1 MPFIEQLLFGVN
13 LKDKSTERTILAQ
26 SPGMGK
32 GTSAEIVRLCE
43 NWGTAPP
50 LGLEQPVLMS
60 FRLESTMPAVAG
72 RMYTVIRASRGLN
85 PLFHAVVLSEGSYA
99 TFFRNPFALARVVTF
114 RDEWNPD
121 LRLQREEVAFDPS
134 LPLVDPPSNQEDIGL
149 VDEAVLKFIAD
160 GKLALPIEQANAP
173 SDRCLALVIACL
185 PEKDRKELRF
195 ASFAPSEANNYN
207 LVGQQSEGCLFA
219 GWKRMMMAWL
229 AGEYVEEV
237 ETYIEEVRK
246 FLEAGDEAGI
256 ARTSQRH
263 HFRTGSAPESLDV
276 PRRGTV
282 SAAMPVQ
289 GSAPPRPIKPL
300 QTAPAKSAMPS
311 AGPAKPP
318 QGAAAKPPMRAA
330 IKTPL
335 RPAIKP
341 MTASPAAG
349 PVREPRFE
357 PRPKPRKLSP
367 LKRKKQVTAKGSRS
381 VFGGK
386 FARVALVV
394 FLLALV
400 GTAAMTWKEGK
411 TLEESLEWANL
422 QGIMGEGP
430 RTERA
435 ATLLEVVDVGGVY
448 ARQMKIVAG
457 SGKGLNPSLDKGR
470 RKALGNL
477 RTEAAGPLN
486 QQVELF
492 AKLATDGIQQGSRP
506 DRESQ
511 RMRSL
516 ANQGLVLENE
526 LARLELAWFSLAASV
541 FWNDL
546 STMSDEAV
554 SARRDSLARAE
565 KGVLEDARSDLGTI
579 EAKMVL
585 DQTRGHVEGMA
596 SLLTLFGAKTW
607 SQTWE
612 KNLARAAGKVSPA
625 ASRMTRA
632 YANSAFALI
641 RLKKAERRGD
651 QESLPFLQELKD
663 QDWPSAE
670 IRSILP
676 SLRAQTAMFANGR
689 APALLTSTL
698 DLYAA
703 LKRPVSLAAEAAES
717 PRILAE
723 LTANRAYQFHPA
735 VYRDFLERVRFEA
748 AQLRLDGQGDPA
760 LIPDHLYA
768 GGERDLVVA
777 FSDTMSIHHT
787 PAAWDSLAGSLGTPF
802 MTRWAEYLGSLARSD
817 LEKTR
822 KEFDSA
828 WIECR
833 DSVAELRK
841 EVAAGRDWTK
851 TWLAVKEQTQD
862 ILSTHARVLAQ
873 DPEREA
879 KLADIANLAVSL
891 RATLPL
897 GLQAGTIRLD
907 QDRLPDSTKA
917 VLEIRVVPEGKAWRS
932 EKFYIGPAAPEGM
945 GWVGTVSLE
954 HSLEIQPRQ
963 GLEVKIISAKNDEI
977 LLTVTCPPLAEGVG
991 PGGMARPRTGD
1002 TGAVTLKIDPDYW
1015 KSLRVPD
1022 LGPVF

>member
-1 MPFIEQLLFGVN
+1 MPFIEQLIFGVN
-13 LKDKSTERTILAQ
+13 LKENPTERTILAQ
-26 SPGMGK
+26 SPGMGQE
-32 GTSAEIVRLCE
+32 TSAEIVRLCE

-50 LGLEQPVLMS
+50 LGLEQPALMS

-72 RMYTVIRASRGLN
+72 RMYVVIRAGRGLN

-99 TFFRNPFALARVVTF
+99 PFFRNPFALARAVTF

-121 LRLQREEVAFDPS
+121 LKLQREEIAFDPS
-134 LPLVDPPSNQEDIGL
+134 VALVDPPANKDDIGL
-149 VDEAVLKFIAD
+149 VDEAVLKFIAE
-160 GKLALPIEQANAP
+160 GKLSLPIEQANAQ

-185 PEKDRKELRF
+185 PEKERKELRF
-195 ASFAPSEANNYN
+195 ASFAPSEANNFN
-207 LVGQQSEGCLFA
+207 LMGQQSEGCLFA

-237 ETYIEEVRK
+237 ENYIEEVRK
-246 FLEAGDEAGI
+246 YLEAGDQAGI

-263 HFRTGSAPESLDV
+263 NFRAGPGPESLDA

-289 GSAPPRPIKPL
+289 GSAPPRPVKPL
-300 QTAPAKSAMPS
+300 QAAPAKAAMPS
-311 AGPAKPP
+311 SGRPKAPQGPAAKPP
-318 QGAAAKPPMRAA
+318 QRS
-330 IKTPL
+330 
-335 RPAIKP
+335 AIKP
-341 MTASPAAG
+341 QKRPAVKPLTASPAAG
-349 PVREPRFE
+349 PVRESRWE
-357 PRPKPRKLSP
+357 SRPKPRKLSP
-367 LKRKKQVTAKGSRS
+367 LKRKKSVASGGSRS

-386 FARVALVV
+386 FVRVALVAL
-394 FLLALV
+394 LLALV
-400 GTAAMTWKEGK
+400 GTAAMMWKEGK
-411 TLEESLEWANL
+411 TLAESLEWANL
-422 QGIMGEGP
+422 QSLMGERP

-457 SGKGLNPSLDKGR
+457 SGKGLNQSVDKGR

-492 AKLATDGIQQGSRP
+492 AKLATDGIQQGNRP
-506 DRESQ
+506 DRERQ

-541 FWNDL
+541 FWDDL
-546 STMSDEAV
+546 STLSDEAV

-565 KGVLEDARSDLGTI
+565 KGVLEDARTDLGTI

-651 QESLPFLQELKD
+651 QASLPFLRELKD

-703 LKRPVSLAAEAAES
+703 LKRPASLAAEAAES
-717 PRILAE
+717 PRVLAD
-723 LTANRAYQFHPA
+723 LTANRAYQFDPA
-735 VYRDFLERVRFEA
+735 AYRDFLERVRFEA
-748 AQLRLDGQGDPA
+748 ALLRLDGQDDPA

-777 FSDTMSIHHT
+777 FGDTMSIHHT
-787 PAAWDSLAGSLGTPF
+787 PAAWDSMAVSLGTPF
-802 MTRWAEYLGSLARSD
+802 MNRWAEYLGSLARSD
-817 LEKTR
+817 LEKNR
-822 KEFDSA
+822 QQFDAA

-833 DSVAELRK
+833 DSVAKLRE
-841 EVAAGRDWTK
+841 EVAAGRDWTR
-851 TWLAVKEQTQD
+851 TWLAVNEQTQD
-862 ILSTHARVLAQ
+862 ILGTHARVLAQ
-873 DPEREA
+873 DPERAA
-879 KLADIANLAVSL
+879 KLADIANLGMSL
-891 RATLPL
+891 KATLPL

-907 QDRLPDSTKA
+907 QDRLADSIKA
-917 VLEIRVVPEGKAWRS
+917 VLEIRVVPDGKAWRS
-932 EKFYIGPAAPEGM
+932 EKFYIGPASPEGM

-954 HSLEIQPRQ
+954 HSLEIQPRL
-963 GLEVKIISAKNDEI
+963 GLEVRIISEKNEEI

-991 PGGMARPRTGD
+991 PGGMARPRSGD
-1002 TGAVTLKIDPDYW
+1002 TGAVSLKIAPDYW